1 MRIFFFVILMGIAVI
16 AVPQQLIQKY
26 EAATVT
32 SVEEHKNP
40 AMKPDGTGRQY
51 KVGLRTATRTYV
63 VLFTP
68 AYGSKT
74 VEYSVG
80 SQLSILVLKKTIRF
94 SDLTGNIMD
103 MPILS
108 SRKIEPKTPE

>member
-1 MRIFFFVILMGIAVI
+1 MRRFLIAMFLGIAVV
-16 AVPQQLIQKY
+16 AVSQQPIQKF

-32 SVEEHKNP
+32 SVAEHKNP
-40 AMKPDGTGRQY
+40 AMKEDGTGRQY
-51 KVGLRTATRTYV
+51 KVGLRTATRRYV
-63 VLFTP
+63 VLYTP

-80 SQLSILVLKKTIRF
+80 SQVSILVLKKTIRF
-94 SDLTGNIMD
+94 SDITGNTMD

-108 SRKIEPKTPE
+108 THKIEPKRPE